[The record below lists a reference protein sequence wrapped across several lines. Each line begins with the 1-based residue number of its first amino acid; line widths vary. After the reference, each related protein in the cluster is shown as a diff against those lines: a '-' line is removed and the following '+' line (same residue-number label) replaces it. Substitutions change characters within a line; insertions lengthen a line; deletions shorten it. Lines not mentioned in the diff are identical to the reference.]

1 MKSFRSTRV
10 AAFTA
15 GLALL
20 TLAGCSKSG
29 SEATAPTAATESPED
44 ALARQVLAGKAV
56 FEKVCAVCHQA
67 NGQGVPAVFPPLAGS
82 PLITEA
88 DPGKIIRATL
98 HGLQGPITVNGH
110 EFNSVMPPQGPVL
123 NDADLA
129 AAITY
134 ARNSWGNQAPAVTA
148 EQVSVIRLTVKR
160 DKFWTWEELNAR

>member
-1 MKSFRSTRV
+1 MKSLFSPRAALAV
-10 AAFTA
+10 AA
-15 GLALL
+15 ALI
-20 TLAGCSKSG
+20 TLVGCSKSG
-29 SEATAPTAATESPED
+29 SETAATTATAESPED
-44 ALARQVLAGKAV
+44 TLARQLLAGKAV

-123 NDADLA
+123 NDANLA

-134 ARNSWGNQAPAVTA
+134 ARNSWGNRAPAVTA